1 MRFFKTRK
9 MEEAYKLLQ
18 TSDLKVS
25 ELALKIGFADVA
37 SFSKAFKNIYSLN
50 QKLYTTI
57 KYLLGFKVMLP
68 RKN

>member
-37 SFSKAFKNIYSLN
+37 SFSKAFKQVYGAAPSRI
-50 QKLYTTI
+50 
-57 KYLLGFKVMLP
+57 
-68 RKN
+68 